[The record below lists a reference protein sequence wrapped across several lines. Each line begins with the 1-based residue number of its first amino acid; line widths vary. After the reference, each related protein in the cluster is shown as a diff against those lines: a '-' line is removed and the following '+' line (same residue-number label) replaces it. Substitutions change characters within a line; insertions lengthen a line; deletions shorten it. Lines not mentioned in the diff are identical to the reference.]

1 MKQRKDNI
9 SGPLRGVRVL
19 DFTGVVSGPLATMF
33 LADQGAD
40 VIKIEPLNGD
50 ITRRSR
56 NAIGKAGEFSA
67 LFISSN
73 RGKRS
78 LAIDA
83 KSPGG
88 REVIMKLLADADVL
102 VENFRPGAMERLGF
116 GAEQLAKAF
125 PRLIYASING
135 VGESGPYASKR
146 VYDPIIQALSGF
158 ADIQRDP
165 VTKRPRMIRTIVA
178 DKTSAVFCAQAIS
191 SALYARE
198 RTGAGQ
204 HVRVAMLDVM
214 LAHLWPEG
222 MMQYTVVGA
231 EATTGDPNARPD
243 QVFETTDGYITVGTI
258 SDSEWNGFCVA
269 AHQPALKDDPRFN
282 SAGGRFL
289 NTNERLNLMAELIK
303 TSSTDDWL
311 ARLDAADVPNAPI
324 LRREQIVDNEQI
336 VARQLITEFDQPNV
350 GRVRQ
355 PVPAARFEGTP
366 SAIQGPAP
374 GVGEHSIEILRELG
388 YPQDQ
393 IDTMARGGVIRI

>member
-1 MKQRKDNI
+1 MT
-9 SGPLRGVRVL
+9 GPLQGVRVL

-40 VIKIEPLNGD
+40 VIKIEPLGGD

-56 NAIGKAGEFSA
+56 KAIDQAGEFSA

-78 LAIDA
+78 LSVDV
-83 KSPGG
+83 KSPAGL
-88 REVIMKLLADADVL
+88 EVVMKLLGSADVL
-102 VENFRPGAMERLGF
+102 VQNFRPGAMERLGL
-116 GAEQLAKAF
+116 GAQQLAELY
-125 PRLIYASING
+125 PRLIYASISG
-135 VGESGPYASKR
+135 VGDSGPYEKKR
-146 VYDPIIQALSGF
+146 VYDPIVQALSGF

-165 VTKRPRMIRTIVA
+165 LTKRPRMIRTIVA
-178 DKTSAVFCAQAIS
+178 DKTTAVFCAQAIS

-198 RTGAGQ
+198 RTGKGQ
-204 HVRVAMLDVM
+204 HVKVAMLDVM

-231 EATTGDPNARPD
+231 EATTSDPNDRPD

-258 SDSEWNGFCVA
+258 SDSEWGGFCVA
-269 AHQPALKDDPRFN
+269 AEQPALKDDPRFS
-282 SAGGRFL
+282 SAGARFL
-289 NTNERLNLMAELIK
+289 NATERLNLMAELIK
-303 TSSTDDWL
+303 PRSTADWL
-311 ARLDAADVPNAPI
+311 GRLDAADVPNAPI

-336 VARQLITEFDQPNV
+336 VARQLIAEFEHPNV

-366 SAIQGPAP
+366 SSIHGPAP
-374 GVGEHSIEILRELG
+374 RVGEHSAEVLLELG
-388 YPQDQ
+388 YTKDE
-393 IDTMARGGVIRI
+393 IEGMARERSIRVG